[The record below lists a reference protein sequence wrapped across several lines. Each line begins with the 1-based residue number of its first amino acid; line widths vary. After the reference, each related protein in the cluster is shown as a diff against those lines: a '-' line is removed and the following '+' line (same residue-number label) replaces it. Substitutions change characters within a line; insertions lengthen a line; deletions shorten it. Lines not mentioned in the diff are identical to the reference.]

1 MKPDPSPS
9 SKSSLTEESFGHSSA
24 SIDAWRRRTQ
34 TALDRGAQTPFYLF
48 SPDSVL
54 ERFHSVENLN
64 FGLPTTCWYSFKTQ
78 PLPPLIRHW
87 VELQRPIEVVSEFE
101 LRAALASNCP
111 PERLLVNGPAKHRWL
126 PRFPIP
132 GLRVNF
138 DSLTELHP
146 LLPMASNLGWRT
158 GIRIRTSEEFD
169 PENPSF
175 PTQFGLE
182 PEELPSALQQIRAI
196 GMEPETV
203 HTHLRTN
210 VSDPTC
216 WTRAIEVLR
225 EYCEANQWQPRNLDL
240 GGGLPAFTARTRNG
254 KPYTA
259 SYDPSL
265 KSYAEHIRKA
275 IRPITWAKSLW
286 LEHGR
291 HMCAESG
298 LLAIRI
304 LDIKQKGPHRLLI
317 CDGGRTLHALV
328 SIWEDHQL
336 IPLRSSTSPSIPTAV
351 HGPTCMAFDQLG
363 RRHLPSDLGIGD
375 VLLWLDS
382 GAYHLP
388 WETRFSHGLCE
399 VWWDAGDCQ
408 PRCERRAESFEESWT
423 CWKTASQP
431 TPGEKTRPLRQEKHL
446 DADGSERVE

>member
-1 MKPDPSPS
+1 MKPHPSTPHTS
-9 SKSSLTEESFGHSSA
+9 AAGEESFGHSPA
-24 SIDAWRRRTQ
+24 SINAWRRRTQ
-34 TALDRGAQTPFYLF
+34 AALDRGAQTPFYLF
-48 SPDSVL
+48 SPDSVI
-54 ERFHSVENLN
+54 ERTHAIEKLD

-87 VELQRPIEVVSEFE
+87 VGLERPIEVVSEFE

-111 PERLLVNGPAKHRWL
+111 PERLLINGPAKHRWL

-132 GLRVNF
+132 GLKVNF

-146 LLPMASNLGWRT
+146 LLPMASQLGWRT
-158 GIRIRTSEEFD
+158 GIRVRTSEEFD

-175 PTQFGLE
+175 PTQFGMEPGELPKALPQFRNAGLE
-182 PEELPSALQQIRAI
+182 PETI
-196 GMEPETV
+196 

-216 WTRAIEVLR
+216 WTRALDVLR
-225 EYCEANQWQPRNLDL
+225 HCCEANQWHPANIDL
-240 GGGLPAFTARTRNG
+240 GGGLPAFTARTRAG

-259 SYDPSL
+259 SFDPAL
-265 KSYAEHIRKA
+265 KSYAEHVRNA
-275 IRPITWAKSLW
+275 LRPFTWAKTLW

-291 HMCAESG
+291 HTCAESG

-336 IPLRSSTSPSIPTAV
+336 IPLKASTSPTTPAAV

-363 RRHLPSDLGIGD
+363 RRLLPSDVNIGD
-375 VLLWLDS
+375 VLLWLDA

-399 VWWDAGDCQ
+399 VWWDAGTNN
-408 PRCERRAESFEESWT
+408 PTCERRAESFQDSWILWQT
-423 CWKTASQP
+423 TQQSGLGA
-431 TPGEKTRPLRQEKHL
+431 KTRPLRQENHL
-446 DADGSERVE
+446 DADGSKRVE

>member
-1 MKPDPSPS
+1 MKPRPSTPS
-9 SKSSLTEESFGHSSA
+9 GSTAGEESFGHSSA
-24 SIDAWRRRTQ
+24 SINAWRRRTQ
-34 TALDRGAQTPFYLF
+34 AALGQGAQTPFYLF

-54 ERFHSVENLN
+54 ERTLAIENLD

-87 VELQRPIEVVSEFE
+87 VGLERPIEVVSEFE

-111 PERLLVNGPAKHRWL
+111 PERLLINGPAKHRWL
-126 PRFPIP
+126 HQFPIH

-138 DSLTELHP
+138 DSLTELQP
-146 LLPMASNLGWRT
+146 LLPMAAHLGWRT
-158 GIRIRTSEEFD
+158 GLRVRTSEECD

-175 PTQFGLE
+175 PTQFGME
-182 PEELPSALQQIRAI
+182 PEELPAALLQIRNA
-196 GMEPETV
+196 GQEPETV

-216 WTRAIEVLR
+216 WTRALDILR
-225 EYCEANQWQPRNLDL
+225 QCCAANRWNPRNIDL
-240 GGGLPAFTARTRNG
+240 GGGLPTFTARTRAG
-254 KPYTA
+254 KPYAA
-259 SYDPSL
+259 SFEPSL
-265 KSYAEHIRKA
+265 KSYAHHIRTA
-275 IRPITWAKSLW
+275 LRPFEGATALW

-291 HMCAESG
+291 HTCAESG

-304 LDIKQKGPHRLLI
+304 LDIKQKGSNRLLI

-336 IPLRSSTSPSIPTAV
+336 LPLKASLAPSTPTSV

-363 RRHLPSDLGIGD
+363 RRQLPSDLSIGD
-375 VLLWLDS
+375 VLLWLDA

-399 VWWDAGDCQ
+399 VWWDDGNT
-408 PRCERRAESFEESWT
+408 PPTCERRSESFADSWNHWQT
-423 CWKTASQP
+423 MPHP
-431 TPGEKTRPLRQEKHL
+431 TLGVKTRPLRQENHL
-446 DADGSERVE
+446 DANGSERVE